1 MARLSSTVADLLG
14 ASVASLTPV
23 RGGDI
28 NIAYEVVL
36 DDGRRV
42 FVKAN
47 ASGPPDL
54 FVREAEGLAWLAG
67 ATSLRLPRV
76 LATSVDPPLLCL
88 EWIASA
94 PRAADHGERLG
105 RGLAELHAHHEDAAG
120 LERQNYIAT
129 ISQDN
134 TPTESW
140 PRFYAERRI
149 LPIVRSLRDL
159 GRFTLGQAAVFDALT
174 ARFDDLL
181 ATGEPCGR
189 LHGDL
194 WGGNTMTDE
203 RGTPCLIDPAVYAGN
218 REVDLAMMQL
228 FGGFERDVFAAYEEV
243 LPLPPGASE
252 RVALY
257 QLWPVLVH
265 AQLFGG
271 SYVDR
276 AVRTARKHVD
286 R

>member
-1 MARLSSTVADLLG
+1 MARLSSTLTDLLG
-14 ASVASLTPV
+14 TRVTSLAPV

-28 NIAYEVVL
+28 NIAYEVAL

-54 FVREAEGLAWLAG
+54 FTREAEGIAWLAS

-76 LATSVDPPLLCL
+76 LATSADPPLLCL

-94 PRAADHGERLG
+94 PPERDHDARLG
-105 RGLAELHAHHEDAAG
+105 RGLAELHTHREDTAG
-120 LERQNYIAT
+120 LDRDNYIAT

-134 TPTESW
+134 TPTAPW

-159 GRFTLGQAAVFDALT
+159 GRFTHGQAAVFDALA
-174 ARFDDLL
+174 ARFDRLL

-203 RGTPCLIDPAVYAGN
+203 RGAPCLVDPAVYAGH

-228 FGGFERDVFAAYEEV
+228 FGGFDRDVFAAYQEV
-243 LPLPPGASE
+243 APLEPGAAE
-252 RVALY
+252 RVPLY

-265 AQLFGG
+265 ARLFAG

-276 AVRTARKHVD
+276 AVRTARQYVD